1 MKAYCEDCGTKIHK
15 GFCPNCDEEH
25 FIADQYR
32 DLGMTVPE
40 TIFDAEREQIR
51 NRTRD

>member
-1 MKAYCEDCGTKIHK
+1 MSVHCADCGTRMYG

-32 DLGMTVPE
+32 ELGESVPPV
-40 TIFDAEREQIR
+40 IADAEREQIDR
-51 NRTRD
+51 RKT

>member
-1 MKAYCEDCGTKIHK
+1 MKVCEDCGTRMYG

-32 DLGMTVPE
+32 ELGEPVPQC
-40 TIFDAEREQIR
+40 IADAEFEQLDR
-51 NRTRD
+51 RDL